1 MARLLTILAL
11 AAGSTSLRPDFGSRI
26 SDFSPKP
33 DHIAQDPPR
42 PPDDVTAIRA
52 GKVLTVTQGVID
64 GGVILVRGSK
74 IEAVGREDEVPIP
87 DGARVIDA
95 RNRWAVP
102 GFIDLHCH
110 IGGGSM
116 RDLNDMVNPVNPE
129 LSTKPAIAPDND
141 LLKDAVAGGV
151 TTVLFIPGSG
161 TNIGGFGTLMKTGG
175 GKTIDELIL
184 RWPGAMKV
192 AQAWNP
198 ERWGGDLGTTRMG
211 MWWTLRKLLDRAK
224 QYNEAWTAFEKGTT
238 KVEPRKEEDV
248 ELMRGLFQGK
258 YPVIIHTADARD
270 VMGTVRMFHDEYKLP
285 CIISHGEFGG
295 FKCAPEIGKRDL
307 PANIGPRLYDFQ
319 FMYYEGKFRGIAS
332 EYRAAGVKKLSINTD
347 SPVVPQ
353 EDLVFQ
359 ATMAIHYGLSEEDAL
374 RALTIEPANAVL
386 AGDRVGSFEKGKDA
400 DIVLWTGDP
409 FDVRQHA
416 VLTMI
421 GGKVVYDVTKDRRR
435 Y

>member
-1 MARLLTILAL
+1 LLTILAASL
-11 AAGSTSLRPDFGSRI
+11 VVTSLT
-26 SDFSPKP
+26 
-33 DHIAQDPPR
+33 AQDDKPPAE
-42 PPDDVTAIRA
+42 PVTAIRC
-52 GKVLTVTQGVID
+52 GKILTVTKGVIHA
-64 GGVILVRGSK
+64 GVIVVRGST

-95 RNRWAVP
+95 RDRWAVP

-110 IGGGSM
+110 IGGGGM
-116 RDLNDMVNPVNPE
+116 RDINDMVNPVNPE
-129 LSTKPAIAPDND
+129 LSTKPAIDPSNE

-175 GKTIDELIL
+175 GATIDEMIL

-198 ERWGGDLGTTRMG
+198 ERHGGDLGTTRMG

-224 QYNEAWTAFEKGTT
+224 QYDESWTAYEKGQT
-238 KVEPRKEEDV
+238 KVQPAKKEDL
-248 ELMRGLFQGK
+248 ELMRGLFQRK
-258 YPVIIHTADARD
+258 YPIIIHTADARD
-270 VMGTVRMFHDEYKLP
+270 VMGTVRMFHDEYNLP

-295 FKCAPEIGKRDL
+295 FKSAPEIGKRDL

-319 FMYYEGKFRGIAS
+319 FMYYEGRFRGIAS
-332 EYRAAGVKKLSINTD
+332 EYKNAGVKRLSLNTD

-374 RALTIEPANAVL
+374 RALTIEPATAVL
-386 AGDRVGSFEKGKDA
+386 AGDRVGSLEKGKDA
-400 DIVLWTGDP
+400 DVVLWTGDP
-409 FDVRQHA
+409 FDVRQSVA
-416 VLTMI
+416 LTMI